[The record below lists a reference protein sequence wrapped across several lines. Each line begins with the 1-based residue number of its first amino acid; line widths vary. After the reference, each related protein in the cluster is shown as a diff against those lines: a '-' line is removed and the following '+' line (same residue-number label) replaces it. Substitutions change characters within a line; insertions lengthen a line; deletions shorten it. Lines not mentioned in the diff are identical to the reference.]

1 MKRSYYIKPRY
12 RILLAGCS
20 LGLLAACAGLPP
32 PSGAPHPV
40 YITDTRAISLLPPS
54 AGNQER
60 SIHQAVEGY
69 FGNTAVSFE
78 GFVRMDRNEIIMI
91 AMTPFGSGVYE
102 IMYDGQKATVT
113 GGMLPAGAKPEYMV
127 ADFQFCYFPADAV
140 YRNVA
145 AAGLNFRESTTASGW
160 RRIIEDQGQVVM
172 EVQRAGNELSF
183 TNHLRH
189 YGYIIKEL
197 PE

>member
-12 RILLAGCS
+12 RILLAGYS
-20 LGLLAACAGLPP
+20 LGLLAACAGLPA
-32 PSGAPHPV
+32 PSRAPHPV
-40 YITDTRAISLLPPS
+40 YITDTKAISLLPPA
-54 AGNQER
+54 AGIEER
-60 SIHQAVEGY
+60 SIHQAIEGY
-69 FGNTAVSFE
+69 FGETAVSFE
-78 GFVRMDRNEIIMI
+78 GFVRMDRDEIIMI

-102 IMYDGQKATVT
+102 IVYNGTTAAIASGV
-113 GGMLPAGAKPEYMV
+113 LPAGAKPEYMV

-140 YRNVA
+140 SRNVA

-160 RRIIEDQGQVVM
+160 RRVIEDQGQVVM
-172 EVQRAGNELSF
+172 EVRRTGNELSF

-189 YGYIIKEL
+189 YGYTVKEL